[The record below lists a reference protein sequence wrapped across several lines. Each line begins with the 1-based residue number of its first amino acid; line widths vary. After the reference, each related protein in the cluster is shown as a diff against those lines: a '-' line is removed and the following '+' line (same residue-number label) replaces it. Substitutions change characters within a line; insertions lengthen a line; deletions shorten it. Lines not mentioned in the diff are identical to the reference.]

1 MVTATATIGD
11 NSTPQFAMK
20 HILITSGR
28 SSCNKRWILYNI
40 MITSLILILAA
51 LHTTN
56 TQVYANKPVR
66 SFIGRRRSRQVVSG
80 SSVESEGGLTL
91 GDLDELMQSNKDG
104 DGPILGP
111 NILFGQSDIQLQHES
126 DIYNHETTH
135 NDANSNSNNN
145 HNQLRK
151 KLGRIHI
158 DLSGRIMCHIISP
171 PPQSSCTTND
181 NDDISLQQQ
190 HYTHNTG
197 GNHFRE
203 SVPLFT
209 LPMKKQQQRSSSN
222 VQRRFIPHLFLGAN
236 YDLDEVWYGA
246 TRWIVKCS
254 WGPFKF
260 ALPSSSSSLAD
271 ADVVGSTS
279 NHHALHSNM
288 MNVYR
293 KFFPTTSLSSSS
305 TSSSSTESTSWIID
319 VEGEQSVFDH
329 TDTTTRLRLISIQS
343 TSSSSSSSL
352 LMSNSNLVQQTPQQ
366 ISIEYDSAKYHD
378 NDNDYYGTTKTT
390 TKRRIQYAPT
400 ISMNVKTPILHP
412 RLEVHTKQTWIIKE
426 GGDTHG
432 NYYNGDY
439 YGSKSNS
446 VHQRLERIKEGYNEY
461 IPRSWSSSSLNDG
474 NDTTTFTKN
483 DDSTTANNVGFGTKL
498 SKWLENDGWMPR
510 KVTTDLMG
518 NLVSISEI
526 GKFGKNRYNTNG
538 INNDR
543 HTDGTTRSTVTGRML
558 HRSIIPPMYNAGIR
572 LRVSKRIDWTALGIF
587 PWSSTSSNR
596 RSSSS
601 GIANN
606 QDSAN
611 SGIFDALQSTHVK
624 LELCG
629 MYGSDEDRVASVGID
644 VDPLDW
650 ERTFKVIVGQEGV
663 NVLG

>member
-1 MVTATATIGD
+1 MTATTTIGD

-40 MITSLILILAA
+40 MITSLILAA
-51 LHTTN
+51 HHTTN
-56 TQVYANKPVR
+56 TQVYANKPVC

-104 DGPILGP
+104 DGSTPPILGP
-111 NILFGQSDIQLQHES
+111 NILFGQSNIQLQHES
-126 DIYNHETTH
+126 GIYYNQETTH

-171 PPQSSCTTND
+171 PPPPPPHSSRTIND

-190 HYTHNTG
+190 HYNNG
-197 GNHFRE
+197 ISNHCRE
-203 SVPLFT
+203 SIPLFT

-260 ALPSSSSSLAD
+260 ALPLAD

-279 NHHALHSNM
+279 NNHALHSNM

-329 TDTTTRLRLISIQS
+329 TDTTTRLRLI
-343 TSSSSSSSL
+343 TSSSSL

-461 IPRSWSSSSLNDG
+461 IPRSWSSSSLNDD
-474 NDTTTFTKN
+474 DTTTFTKN
-483 DDSTTANNVGFGTKL
+483 DDSATANNVGFGTKL

-538 INNDR
+538 NNNDR

-587 PWSSTSSNR
+587 PWSSSSSNR